1 MHSRRAAFTTQQ
13 TRTYLIA
20 MPNECDRAEIDEL
33 LRQLE
38 AEEAQI
44 SRRRRRLHQAID
56 FRRNSGNAD
65 GTAATPEQ
73 LAALDEQERMIS
85 AQRRALHARID
96 ELRRQRGA

>member
-1 MHSRRAAFTTQQ
+1 MS
-13 TRTYLIA
+13 
-20 MPNECDRAEIDEL
+20 MPNDRDRGEIDEL

-38 AEEAQI
+38 SEEAHI

-56 FRRNSGNAD
+56 FKRNSGNAD

-73 LAALDEQERMIS
+73 LAALDEEERVIS

-96 ELRRQRGA
+96 ELRRQLTS